1 MNTGTN
7 PSATRLCGMPLP
19 RQSGIRLANY
29 SHFLTAKSK
38 ISPYDLYLFQ
48 KDVPMRLSATLCR
61 AQQSFQ
67 RDRAA
72 SANLPNARMI
82 AGAAAIAWEKEALSA
97 EGREKRQRRMP
108 LIADTIAANMR
119 LSSQE
124 FDRLCS
130 ENPDREFPSD

>member
-1 MNTGTN
+1 
-7 PSATRLCGMPLP
+7 
-19 RQSGIRLANY
+19 
-29 SHFLTAKSK
+29 
-38 ISPYDLYLFQ
+38 
-48 KDVPMRLSATLCR
+48 
-61 AQQSFQ
+61 
-67 RDRAA
+67 
-72 SANLPNARMI
+72 MI